1 MSPQPRLE
9 VATEPSPMKLGING
23 LGRIGKLSL
32 WHQVERRYFAEV
44 VVNIGRQAGTRLED
58 IALFIE
64 KDSVYGA
71 LHNYLYGCRAQR
83 VIEDLDDRKGR
94 MVINGTPVTILRQH
108 RNPRDISWLNHKVE
122 LVVDTT
128 GQFRDPTLPADFDK
142 GSLRGHLVAG
152 ARKVALSAP
161 FKISDKSRAMPEDAV
176 TTITGINEMDYD
188 PARHVIVSHASCT
201 TTCLAFMLKP
211 LIDSFGPKRFL
222 SVSMATV
229 HASTS
234 SQQVLDH
241 LPQGGA
247 KDLRKNRSIFN
258 NIILT
263 STGAAEAL
271 AQVLPEMREI
281 PFIAESVRIPVSTG
295 SLIILVVNFQE
306 VPDKPW
312 VDRRQINDTYSS
324 YAAQRP
330 KGYLQ
335 YTEEQNVSSDI
346 IGLYRVAAIV
356 EGHET
361 HTRTATITFDL
372 SQLLPAEVL
381 NKVPETWVEVPM
393 TKAVIYGWYDNELG
407 SYSNLLGDRLVTM
420 AEHMYNQ

>member
-1 MSPQPRLE
+1 MNGQPSFE
-9 VATEPSPMKLGING
+9 VVSEPSPTKLGING

-83 VIEDLDDRKGR
+83 VIEDLDERKER
-94 MVINGTPVTILRQH
+94 MVINGTPVTILRRH
-108 RNPRDISWLNHKVE
+108 RNPRDINWLDQKVE

-128 GQFRDPTLPADFDK
+128 GQFRDPTLPADSDK
-142 GSLRGHLVAG
+142 GSLRGHLAAG
-152 ARKVALSAP
+152 ARKVVLSAP
-161 FKISDKSRAMPEDAV
+161 FKISDKSRALPDDAV
-176 TTITGINEMDYD
+176 TTIMGINEIDYD

-211 LIDSFGPKRFL
+211 LIDSFGAKRFL
-222 SVSMATV
+222 SISMATV

-271 AQVLPEMREI
+271 GQVLPEMRQI

-295 SLIILVVNFQE
+295 SLIILVVNLQE

-312 VDRRQINDTYSS
+312 VDRKRINDIYRR
-324 YAAQRP
+324 YAAQIGG
-330 KGYLQ
+330 GYLR
-335 YTEEQNVSSDI
+335 YSEEQNVSSDI
-346 IGLYRVAAIV
+346 IGFYRVAATI
-356 EGHET
+356 EGPET

-372 SQLLPAEVL
+372 SRLLPEDVL
-381 NKVPETWVEVPM
+381 KRIPETWVEVPM

-420 AEHMYNQ
+420 AELMYSQ

>member
-176 TTITGINEMDYD
+176 TTIMGINEMDYD

>member
-161 FKISDKSRAMPEDAV
+161 FKISDKSRAMPEDAI
-176 TTITGINEMDYD
+176 TTIMGINEMDYD

-241 LPQGGA
+241 LPEPGT

-271 AQVLPEMREI
+271 GQVLPQMRQI

-295 SLIILVVNFQE
+295 SLIILVVNLQE

-312 VDRRQINDTYSS
+312 VDREQINKIYRR
-324 YAAQRP
+324 YAAQMP
-330 KGYLQ
+330 SGYLR
-335 YTEEQNVSSDI
+335 YTEEQNVSVDI
-346 IGLYRVAAIV
+346 IGFYRVAATI

-361 HTRTATITFDL
+361 HTRTGTITFDL
-372 SQLLPAEVL
+372 SQLLPAEAL
-381 NKVPETWVEVPM
+381 EKVPETWVELPI

-407 SYSNLLGDRLVTM
+407 SYCNLLGDRLVSI
-420 AEHMYNQ
+420 AELMYSR

>member
-1 MSPQPRLE
+1 
-9 VATEPSPMKLGING
+9 MKLGING

-44 VVNIGRQAGTRLED
+44 VVNIGREAGTRLED

-83 VIEDLDDRKGR
+83 VIEDLDERKGR
-94 MVINGTPVTILRQH
+94 MVINGTVVTILRRH
-108 RNPRDISWLNHKVE
+108 RNPRDIGWADHG
-122 LVVDTT
+122 VDLALDAT
-128 GQFRDPTLPADFDK
+128 GKFRDPTLPADDDK
-142 GSLRGHLVAG
+142 GSLRGHLAAG
-152 ARKVALSAP
+152 ARKVVLSAP
-161 FKISDKSRAMPEDAV
+161 FRISDKSRAMSEDAV
-176 TTITGINEMDYD
+176 TTIMGINEIDYD
-188 PARHVIVSHASCT
+188 PTRHVIVSHASCT

-211 LIDSFGPKRFL
+211 LIESLGPKRFL

-229 HASTS
+229 HASTA

-241 LPQGGA
+241 LPKAGA

-271 AQVLPEMREI
+271 AQVLPEMRQI

-295 SLIILVVNFQE
+295 SLIILVVNLQE
-306 VPDKPW
+306 VPDKPL
-312 VDRRQINDTYSS
+312 VDRVQINDIYRQ
-324 YAAQRP
+324 YEARMP
-330 KGYLQ
+330 KGYLL
-335 YTEEQNVSSDI
+335 YTEEQNVSNDI
-346 IGLYRVAAIV
+346 VGLYRVAAII

-372 SQLLPAEVL
+372 SRLIPAEVL
-381 NKVPETWVEVPM
+381 KKIPETSVEVPV

-407 SYSNLLGDRLVTM
+407 SYTNLLGDRLVTM
-420 AEHMYNQ
+420 AESMHSQ

>member
-1 MSPQPRLE
+1 MSPQPSFE
-9 VATEPSPMKLGING
+9 IVSEPSPMKLGING

-44 VVNIGRQAGTRLED
+44 VINIGRQAGTSLED
-58 IALFIE
+58 IAQFIE

-83 VIEDLDDRKGR
+83 VIEDLDERKGR
-94 MVINGTPVTILRQH
+94 MVINATPVTILRRH
-108 RNPRDISWLNHKVE
+108 RNPRDISWLNYEVE
-122 LVVDTT
+122 LVLDAT
-128 GQFRDPTLPADFDK
+128 GEFRDPTLPADHDK
-142 GSLRGHLVAG
+142 GSLRGHLAAG
-152 ARKVALSAP
+152 ARKVAVSAP
-161 FKISDKSRAMPEDAV
+161 FKISDKSRAMPDDAV
-176 TTITGINEMDYD
+176 TTIMGINEIDYD

-211 LIDSFGPKRFL
+211 LIDSFGIKRFL

-241 LPQGGA
+241 LPKPGA

-271 AQVLPEMREI
+271 AEVLPEMRQI
-281 PFIAESVRIPVSTG
+281 PFIAESVRIPISTG
-295 SLIILVVNFQE
+295 SLIILVVNLQE

-312 VDRRQINDTYSS
+312 VDREQINDIYRR
-324 YAAQRP
+324 YAAQMP
-330 KGYLQ
+330 KGYLR

-346 IGLYRVAAIV
+346 IGFYRVAATI

-372 SQLLPAEVL
+372 SQLLPLEVL
-381 NKVPETWVEVPM
+381 EKTPETRVEVPM

-420 AEHMYNQ
+420 AELMYSQ

>member
-108 RNPRDISWLNHKVE
+108 RNPRDISWLNHEVE

-312 VDRRQINDTYSS
+312 IDRRRINDIYSS

-330 KGYLQ
+330 QGYLR

>member
-94 MVINGTPVTILRQH
+94 MVINGTPVTILRQN
-108 RNPRDISWLNHKVE
+108 RNPRDISWLNHEVE

-330 KGYLQ
+330 KGYLR